1 VHHHINFYFRTE
13 NMKTAYFDTIGGV
26 SGDMTLGAFVSAGIS
41 IDELNQALSGLQL
54 TGFELQAR
62 HIERNGIV
70 AVKVDVVIS
79 EQPHYHRH
87 LKDIEELIDRGTLSA
102 GVKECAKK
110 IFRTVAAAEAK
121 VHNTDIEKVHF
132 HEVGAID
139 SLIDIVGAAICIEKL
154 GIQRIY
160 SSPVKTGSGG
170 FVKSQHGKLPIPTPA
185 TMEILKGYPTM
196 LTDIPFE
203 LATPT
208 GAAIIR
214 TLSGGMLASEN
225 ITVEQIGYG
234 AGGREIAEVP
244 NLLRL
249 LIGELA
255 PEYSAEDI
263 VSIETNIDNMNP
275 ELYPYVIE
283 QLLAAGALDAYMIP
297 ILMKKGRPGIILS
310 MLVERARIDA
320 LLAVLFRE
328 TTTLGVRLQ
337 PVGRKKLPREIR
349 TRGTS
354 LGPVNVKAV
363 LHEGK
368 EYLHLE
374 FEECKRIAQEH
385 KLPLREVYAKLEREI
400 QRQ

>member
-1 VHHHINFYFRTE
+1 
-13 NMKTAYFDTIGGV
+13 MKTAYFDTIGGV
-26 SGDMTLGAFVSAGIS
+26 SGDMTLGAFVSAGIAVNDL
-41 IDELNQALSGLQL
+41 IQELSGLQL

-87 LKDIEELIDRGTLSA
+87 LKDIEELIDRGTLNGA
-102 GVKECAKK
+102 VKERAKK
-110 IFRTVAAAEAK
+110 IFRTVAAAEAT

-170 FVKSQHGKLPIPTPA
+170 FVNSQHGKLPIPTPA
-185 TMEILKGYPTM
+185 TMEILKGYPTV
-196 LTDIPFE
+196 LTGIPYE

-214 TLSGGMLASEN
+214 TLSDGMLASEN
-225 ITVEQIGYG
+225 MTVERIGYG
-234 AGGREIAEVP
+234 AGGREISEVP

-255 PEYSAEDI
+255 PEYSTEDL
-263 VSIETNIDNMNP
+263 VSIETNLDNMNP

-283 QLLAAGALDAYMIP
+283 QLLSAGALDAYLIP
-297 ILMKKGRPGIILS
+297 ILMKKGRAGMILS
-310 MLVERARIDA
+310 TLVERARIDT
-320 LLAVLFRE
+320 LLAVLFSE

-337 PVGRKKLPREIR
+337 PVGRKKLPRQMR
-349 TRGTS
+349 TIDTS
-354 LGPVNVKAV
+354 FGSVNVKAV

-368 EYLHLE
+368 EHLHVE
-374 FEECKRIAQEH
+374 FEECKRIAQQH

-400 QRQ
+400 QQQ

>member
-1 VHHHINFYFRTE
+1 
-13 NMKTAYFDTIGGV
+13 MKTAYFDTIGGV
-26 SGDMTLGAFVSAGIS
+26 SGDMTLGAFVSAGIAVNDL
-41 IDELNQALSGLQL
+41 IQELSGLQL
-54 TGFELQAR
+54 SGFELQAR

-87 LKDIEELIDRGTLSA
+87 LKDIEELIDRGTLNGA
-102 GVKECAKK
+102 VKERAKK
-110 IFRTVAAAEAK
+110 IFRTVAAAEAT

-170 FVKSQHGKLPIPTPA
+170 FVNSQHGKLPIPTPA
-185 TMEILKGYPTM
+185 TMEILKGYPTV
-196 LTDIPFE
+196 LTGIPYE

-214 TLSGGMLASEN
+214 TLSDGMLASEN
-225 ITVEQIGYG
+225 MTVERIGYG
-234 AGGREIAEVP
+234 AGGREISEVP

-255 PEYSAEDI
+255 PEYSTEDL

-283 QLLAAGALDAYMIP
+283 QLLSAGALDAYLIP
-297 ILMKKGRPGIILS
+297 ILMKKGRAGMILS
-310 MLVERARIDA
+310 TLVERARIDT
-320 LLAVLFRE
+320 LLAVLFSE

-337 PVGRKKLPREIR
+337 PVGRKKLPRQMRNID
-349 TRGTS
+349 TS
-354 LGPVNVKAV
+354 FGSVNVKAV

-368 EYLHLE
+368 EHLHVE
-374 FEECKRIAQEH
+374 FEECKRIAQQH

-400 QRQ
+400 QQQ

>member
-1 VHHHINFYFRTE
+1 
-13 NMKTAYFDTIGGV
+13 MKTAYFDTIGGV

-41 IDELNQALSGLQL
+41 IDELIQALSGLQL

-87 LKDIEELIDRGTLSA
+87 LKDIEELIDRGTLSSS
-102 GVKECAKK
+102 VKDRAKK
-110 IFRTVAAAEAK
+110 IFRTVAVAEAK

-154 GIQRIY
+154 GIQSIY

-225 ITVEQIGYG
+225 ITVERIGYG
-234 AGGREIAEVP
+234 AGGREITEVP

-310 MLVERARIDA
+310 TLVERARIDA

-328 TTTLGVRLQ
+328 TTTLG
-337 PVGRKKLPREIR
+337 
-349 TRGTS
+349 
-354 LGPVNVKAV
+354 
-363 LHEGK
+363 
-368 EYLHLE
+368 
-374 FEECKRIAQEH
+374 
-385 KLPLREVYAKLEREI
+385 
-400 QRQ
+400 

>member
-1 VHHHINFYFRTE
+1 
-13 NMKTAYFDTIGGV
+13 MKTAYFDTIGGV
-26 SGDMTLGAFVSAGIS
+26 SGDMTLGAFVSAGIAVNDL
-41 IDELNQALSGLQL
+41 IQELSGLQL
-54 TGFELQAR
+54 SGFELQAR

-87 LKDIEELIDRGTLSA
+87 LKDIEELIDRGTLNGA
-102 GVKECAKK
+102 VKERAKK
-110 IFRTVAAAEAK
+110 IFRTVAAAEAT

-160 SSPVKTGSGG
+160 SSPVKTGNGG
-170 FVKSQHGKLPIPTPA
+170 FVNSQHGKLPIPTPA
-185 TMEILKGYPTM
+185 TMEILKGYPTV
-196 LTDIPFE
+196 LTGIPYE

-214 TLSGGMLASEN
+214 TLSDGMLASEN
-225 ITVEQIGYG
+225 MTVERIGYG
-234 AGGREIAEVP
+234 AGGREISEVP

-255 PEYSAEDI
+255 PEYSTEDL

-283 QLLAAGALDAYMIP
+283 QLLSAGALDAYLIP
-297 ILMKKGRPGIILS
+297 ILMKKGRAGMILS
-310 MLVERARIDA
+310 TLVERARIDT
-320 LLAVLFRE
+320 LLAVLFSE

-337 PVGRKKLPREIR
+337 PVGRKKLPRQMRNID
-349 TRGTS
+349 TS
-354 LGPVNVKAV
+354 FGSVNVKAV

-368 EYLHLE
+368 EHLHVE
-374 FEECKRIAQEH
+374 FEECKRIAQQH

-400 QRQ
+400 QQQ

>member
-1 VHHHINFYFRTE
+1 
-13 NMKTAYFDTIGGV
+13 MKTAYFDTIGGV
-26 SGDMTLGAFVSAGIS
+26 SGDMTLGAFVSAGIAVNDL
-41 IDELNQALSGLQL
+41 IQELSGLQL

-87 LKDIEELIDRGTLSA
+87 LKDIEELIDRGTLNGA
-102 GVKECAKK
+102 VKERAKK
-110 IFRTVAAAEAK
+110 IFRTVAAAEAT

-160 SSPVKTGSGG
+160 SSPVKTGNGG
-170 FVKSQHGKLPIPTPA
+170 FVNSQHGKLPIPTPA
-185 TMEILKGYPTM
+185 TMEILKGYPTV
-196 LTDIPFE
+196 LTGIPYE

-214 TLSGGMLASEN
+214 TLSDGMLASEN
-225 ITVEQIGYG
+225 MTVERIGYG
-234 AGGREIAEVP
+234 AGGREISEVP

-255 PEYSAEDI
+255 PEYSTEDL

-283 QLLAAGALDAYMIP
+283 QLLSAGALDAYLIP
-297 ILMKKGRPGIILS
+297 ILMKKGRAGMILS
-310 MLVERARIDA
+310 TLVERARIDT
-320 LLAVLFRE
+320 LLAVLFSE

-337 PVGRKKLPREIR
+337 PVGRKKLPRQMR
-349 TRGTS
+349 TIDTS
-354 LGPVNVKAV
+354 FGSVNVKAV

-368 EYLHLE
+368 EHLHVE
-374 FEECKRIAQEH
+374 FEECKRIAQQH

-400 QRQ
+400 QQQ

>member
-1 VHHHINFYFRTE
+1 
-13 NMKTAYFDTIGGV
+13 MKTAYFDTIGGV
-26 SGDMTLGAFVSAGIS
+26 SGDMTLGAFVSAGIAVNDL
-41 IDELNQALSGLQL
+41 IQELSGLQL
-54 TGFELQAR
+54 SGFELQAR

-87 LKDIEELIDRGTLSA
+87 LKDIEELIDRGTLNGA
-102 GVKECAKK
+102 VKERAKK
-110 IFRTVAAAEAK
+110 IFRTVAAAEAT

-170 FVKSQHGKLPIPTPA
+170 FVNSQHGKLPIPTPA
-185 TMEILKGYPTM
+185 TMEILKGYPTV
-196 LTDIPFE
+196 LTGIPYE

-214 TLSGGMLASEN
+214 TLSDGMLASEN
-225 ITVEQIGYG
+225 MTVERIGYG
-234 AGGREIAEVP
+234 AGGREISEVP

-255 PEYSAEDI
+255 PEYSTEDL

-283 QLLAAGALDAYMIP
+283 QLLSAGALDAYLIP
-297 ILMKKGRPGIILS
+297 ILMKKGRAGMILS
-310 MLVERARIDA
+310 TLVERARIDT
-320 LLAVLFRE
+320 LLAVLFSE

-337 PVGRKKLPREIR
+337 PVGRKKLPRQMR
-349 TRGTS
+349 TIDTS
-354 LGPVNVKAV
+354 FGSVNVKAV

-368 EYLHLE
+368 EHLHVE
-374 FEECKRIAQEH
+374 FEECKRIAQQH

-400 QRQ
+400 QQQ

>member
-1 VHHHINFYFRTE
+1 
-13 NMKTAYFDTIGGV
+13 M
-26 SGDMTLGAFVSAGIS
+26 
-41 IDELNQALSGLQL
+41 

-87 LKDIEELIDRGTLSA
+87 LKDIEELIDRGTLNGA
-102 GVKECAKK
+102 VKERAKK
-110 IFRTVAAAEAK
+110 IFRTVAAAEAT

-170 FVKSQHGKLPIPTPA
+170 FVNSQHGKLPIPTPA
-185 TMEILKGYPTM
+185 TMEILKGYPTV
-196 LTDIPFE
+196 LTGIPYE

-214 TLSGGMLASEN
+214 TLSDGMLASEN
-225 ITVEQIGYG
+225 MTVERIGYG
-234 AGGREIAEVP
+234 AGGREISEVP

-255 PEYSAEDI
+255 PEYSTEDL

-283 QLLAAGALDAYMIP
+283 QLLSAGALDAYLIP
-297 ILMKKGRPGIILS
+297 ILMKKGRAGMILS
-310 MLVERARIDA
+310 TLVERARIDT
-320 LLAVLFRE
+320 LLAVLFSE

-337 PVGRKKLPREIR
+337 PVGRKKLPRQMR
-349 TRGTS
+349 TIDTS
-354 LGPVNVKAV
+354 FGSVNVKAV

-368 EYLHLE
+368 EHLHVE
-374 FEECKRIAQEH
+374 FEECKRIAQQH

-400 QRQ
+400 QQQ

>member
-1 VHHHINFYFRTE
+1 
-13 NMKTAYFDTIGGV
+13 MKTAYFDTIGGV
-26 SGDMTLGAFVSAGIS
+26 SGDMTLGAFVSAGIAVNDL
-41 IDELNQALSGLQL
+41 IQELSGLQL
-54 TGFELQAR
+54 SGFELQAR

-87 LKDIEELIDRGTLSA
+87 LKDIEELIDRGTLNGA
-102 GVKECAKK
+102 VKERAKK
-110 IFRTVAAAEAK
+110 IFRTVAAAEAT

-170 FVKSQHGKLPIPTPA
+170 FVNSQHGKLPIPTPA
-185 TMEILKGYPTM
+185 TMEILKGYPTV
-196 LTDIPFE
+196 LTGIPYE

-214 TLSGGMLASEN
+214 TLSDGMLASEN
-225 ITVEQIGYG
+225 MTVERIGYG
-234 AGGREIAEVP
+234 AGGREISEVP

-255 PEYSAEDI
+255 PEYSTEDL

-283 QLLAAGALDAYMIP
+283 QLLSAGALDAYLIP
-297 ILMKKGRPGIILS
+297 ILMKKGRAGMILS
-310 MLVERARIDA
+310 TLVERARIDT
-320 LLAVLFRE
+320 LLAVLFSE
-328 TTTLGVRLQ
+328 TTSPARRAEKTAASNAQHRHFI
-337 PVGRKKLPREIR
+337 RK
-349 TRGTS
+349 
-354 LGPVNVKAV
+354 
-363 LHEGK
+363 
-368 EYLHLE
+368 
-374 FEECKRIAQEH
+374 
-385 KLPLREVYAKLEREI
+385 
-400 QRQ
+400 RQCESSPP

>member
-1 VHHHINFYFRTE
+1 
-13 NMKTAYFDTIGGV
+13 MKTAYFDTIGGV
-26 SGDMTLGAFVSAGIS
+26 SGDMTLGAFVSAGIAVNDL
-41 IDELNQALSGLQL
+41 IQELSGLQL

-87 LKDIEELIDRGTLSA
+87 LKDIEELIDRGTLNGA
-102 GVKECAKK
+102 VKERAKK
-110 IFRTVAAAEAK
+110 IFRTVAAAEAT

-160 SSPVKTGSGG
+160 SSPVKTGNGG
-170 FVKSQHGKLPIPTPA
+170 FVNSQHGKLPIPTPA
-185 TMEILKGYPTM
+185 TMEILKGYPTV
-196 LTDIPFE
+196 LTGIPYE

-214 TLSGGMLASEN
+214 TLSDGMLASEN
-225 ITVEQIGYG
+225 MTVERIGYG
-234 AGGREIAEVP
+234 AGGREISEVP

-255 PEYSAEDI
+255 PEYSTEDL

-283 QLLAAGALDAYMIP
+283 QLLSAGALDAYLIP
-297 ILMKKGRPGIILS
+297 ILMKKGRAGMILS
-310 MLVERARIDA
+310 TLVERARIDT
-320 LLAVLFRE
+320 LLAVLFSE

-337 PVGRKKLPREIR
+337 PVGRKKLPRQMRNID
-349 TRGTS
+349 TS
-354 LGPVNVKAV
+354 FGSVNVKAV

-368 EYLHLE
+368 EHLHVE
-374 FEECKRIAQEH
+374 FEECKRIAQQH

-400 QRQ
+400 QQQ

>member
-1 VHHHINFYFRTE
+1 
-13 NMKTAYFDTIGGV
+13 MKTAYFDTIGGV
-26 SGDMTLGAFVSAGIS
+26 SGDMTLGAFVSAGIAVNDL
-41 IDELNQALSGLQL
+41 IQELSGLQL

-87 LKDIEELIDRGTLSA
+87 LKDIEELIDRGTLNGA
-102 GVKECAKK
+102 VKERAKK
-110 IFRTVAAAEAK
+110 IFRTVAAAEAT

-170 FVKSQHGKLPIPTPA
+170 FVNSQHGKLPIPTPA
-185 TMEILKGYPTM
+185 AMEILKGYPTV
-196 LTDIPFE
+196 LTGIPYE

-214 TLSGGMLASEN
+214 TLSDGMLASEN
-225 ITVEQIGYG
+225 MTVERIGYG
-234 AGGREIAEVP
+234 AGGREISEVP

-255 PEYSAEDI
+255 PEYSTEDL

-283 QLLAAGALDAYMIP
+283 QLLSAGALDAYLIP
-297 ILMKKGRPGIILS
+297 ILMKKGRAGMILS
-310 MLVERARIDA
+310 TLVERARIDT
-320 LLAVLFRE
+320 LLAVLFSE

-337 PVGRKKLPREIR
+337 PVGRKKLPRQMR
-349 TRGTS
+349 TIDTS
-354 LGPVNVKAV
+354 FGSVNVKAV

-368 EYLHLE
+368 EHLHVE
-374 FEECKRIAQEH
+374 FEECKRIAQQH

-400 QRQ
+400 QQQ

>member
-1 VHHHINFYFRTE
+1 
-13 NMKTAYFDTIGGV
+13 MKTAYFDTIGGV
-26 SGDMTLGAFVSAGIS
+26 SGDMTLGAFISAGIS
-41 IDELNQALSGLQL
+41 LDELIQELSGLQL

-70 AVKVDVVIS
+70 AVKLDVVIS

-87 LKDIEELIDRGTLSA
+87 LKDIEKLIDGGTLS
-102 GVKECAKK
+102 GSVKERAKK
-110 IFRTVAAAEAK
+110 IFRTVAVAEAK

-139 SLIDIVGAAICIEKL
+139 SLIDIVGTAICIEKL

-170 FVKSQHGKLPIPTPA
+170 FVNSQHGKLPIPTPA

-225 ITVEQIGYG
+225 ITVERIGYG

-263 VSIETNIDNMNP
+263 VSIETNIDNMKP

-310 MLVERARIDA
+310 TLAERARIDS

-337 PVGRKKLPREIR
+337 PVGRKKLPRQIR
-349 TRGTS
+349 TISTS
-354 LGPVNVKAV
+354 FGPVNVKAV

-368 EYLHLE
+368 EHLHVE
-374 FEECKRIAQEH
+374 FEECKRIAQEY
-385 KLPLREVYAKLEREI
+385 KLPLRDVYAKLEREI
-400 QRQ
+400 NQQ

>member
-1 VHHHINFYFRTE
+1 
-13 NMKTAYFDTIGGV
+13 MKTAYFDTIGGV

-41 IDELNQALSGLQL
+41 IDELIQELSGLQL

-87 LKDIEELIDRGTLSA
+87 LKDIEELIDRGTLS
-102 GVKECAKK
+102 GSVKDRAKK
-110 IFRTVAAAEAK
+110 IFRTVAAAESK

-225 ITVEQIGYG
+225 ITVERIGYG

-310 MLVERARIDA
+310 ILVERARIDA

-337 PVGRKKLPREIR
+337 PVGRKKLLREMR
-349 TRGTS
+349 TIGTS

-374 FEECKRIAQEH
+374 FEECKRIAREH
-385 KLPLREVYAKLEREI
+385 KLSLREVYAKLEREI
-400 QRQ
+400 NQQ

>member
-1 VHHHINFYFRTE
+1 
-13 NMKTAYFDTIGGV
+13 MKTAYFDTIGGV
-26 SGDMTLGAFVSAGIS
+26 SGDMTLGAFVSAGIAVNDL
-41 IDELNQALSGLQL
+41 IQELSGLQL

-87 LKDIEELIDRGTLSA
+87 LKDIEELIDRGTLNGA
-102 GVKECAKK
+102 VKERAKK
-110 IFRTVAAAEAK
+110 IFRTVAAAEAT

-170 FVKSQHGKLPIPTPA
+170 FVNSQHGKLPIPTPA
-185 TMEILKGYPTM
+185 TMEILKGYPTV
-196 LTDIPFE
+196 LTGIPYE

-214 TLSGGMLASEN
+214 TLSDGMLASEN
-225 ITVEQIGYG
+225 MTVERIGYG
-234 AGGREIAEVP
+234 AGGREISEVP

-255 PEYSAEDI
+255 PEYSTEDL

-283 QLLAAGALDAYMIP
+283 QLLSAGALDAYLIP
-297 ILMKKGRPGIILS
+297 ILMKKGRAGMILS
-310 MLVERARIDA
+310 TLVERARIDT
-320 LLAVLFRE
+320 LLAVLFSE

-337 PVGRKKLPREIR
+337 PVGRKKLPRQMRNID
-349 TRGTS
+349 TS
-354 LGPVNVKAV
+354 FGSVNVKAV

-368 EYLHLE
+368 EHLHVE
-374 FEECKRIAQEH
+374 FEECKRIAQQH

-400 QRQ
+400 QQQ

>member
-1 VHHHINFYFRTE
+1 
-13 NMKTAYFDTIGGV
+13 MKTAYFDTIGGV

-41 IDELNQALSGLQL
+41 IDELLHELSGLQL

-87 LKDIEELIDRGTLSA
+87 LKDIEELIDRGTLNGA
-102 GVKECAKK
+102 VKERAKK
-110 IFRTVAAAEAK
+110 IFRTVAAAEAT

-160 SSPVKTGSGG
+160 SSPVKTGNGG
-170 FVKSQHGKLPIPTPA
+170 FVNSQHGKLPIPTPA
-185 TMEILKGYPTM
+185 TMEILKGYPTV
-196 LTDIPFE
+196 LTGIPYE

-214 TLSGGMLASEN
+214 TLSDGMLASEN
-225 ITVEQIGYG
+225 MTVERIGYG
-234 AGGREIAEVP
+234 AGGREISEVP

-255 PEYSAEDI
+255 PEYSTEDL

-283 QLLAAGALDAYMIP
+283 QLLSAGALDAYLIP
-297 ILMKKGRPGIILS
+297 ILMKKGRAGMILS
-310 MLVERARIDA
+310 TLVERARIDT
-320 LLAVLFRE
+320 LLAVLFSE

-337 PVGRKKLPREIR
+337 PVGRKKLPRQMR
-349 TRGTS
+349 TIDTS
-354 LGPVNVKAV
+354 FGSVNVKAV

-368 EYLHLE
+368 EHLHVE
-374 FEECKRIAQEH
+374 FEECKRIAQQH

-400 QRQ
+400 QQQ

>member
-1 VHHHINFYFRTE
+1 
-13 NMKTAYFDTIGGV
+13 MKTAYFDTIGGV
-26 SGDMTLGAFVSAGIS
+26 SGDMTLGAFVSAGIAVNDL
-41 IDELNQALSGLQL
+41 IQELSGLQL

-87 LKDIEELIDRGTLSA
+87 LKDIEELIDRGTLNGA
-102 GVKECAKK
+102 VKERAKK
-110 IFRTVAAAEAK
+110 IFRTVAAAEAT

-170 FVKSQHGKLPIPTPA
+170 FVNSQHGKLPIPTPA
-185 TMEILKGYPTM
+185 TMEILKGYPTV
-196 LTDIPFE
+196 LTGIPYE

-214 TLSGGMLASEN
+214 TLSDGMLASEN
-225 ITVEQIGYG
+225 MTVERIGYG
-234 AGGREIAEVP
+234 AGGREISEVP

-255 PEYSAEDI
+255 PEYSTEDL

-283 QLLAAGALDAYMIP
+283 QLLSAGALDAYLIP
-297 ILMKKGRPGIILS
+297 ILMKKGRAGMILS
-310 MLVERARIDA
+310 TLVERARIDT
-320 LLAVLFRE
+320 LLAVLFSE

-337 PVGRKKLPREIR
+337 PVGRKKLPRQMR
-349 TRGTS
+349 TIDTS
-354 LGPVNVKAV
+354 FGSVNVKAV

-368 EYLHLE
+368 EHLHVE
-374 FEECKRIAQEH
+374 FEECKRIAQQH

-400 QRQ
+400 QQQ

>member
-1 VHHHINFYFRTE
+1 
-13 NMKTAYFDTIGGV
+13 MKTAYFDTIGGV
-26 SGDMTLGAFVSAGIS
+26 SGDMTLGAFVSAGIAVNDL
-41 IDELNQALSGLQL
+41 IQELSGLQL

-87 LKDIEELIDRGTLSA
+87 LKDIEELIDRGTLNGA
-102 GVKECAKK
+102 VKERAKK
-110 IFRTVAAAEAK
+110 IFRTVAAAEAT

-170 FVKSQHGKLPIPTPA
+170 FVNSQHGKLPIPTPA
-185 TMEILKGYPTM
+185 TMEILKGYPTV
-196 LTDIPFE
+196 LTGIPYE

-214 TLSGGMLASEN
+214 TLSDGMLASEN
-225 ITVEQIGYG
+225 MTVERIGYG
-234 AGGREIAEVP
+234 AGGREISEVP
-244 NLLRL
+244 HLLRL

-255 PEYSAEDI
+255 PEYSTEDL

-283 QLLAAGALDAYMIP
+283 QLLSAGALDAYLIP
-297 ILMKKGRPGIILS
+297 ILMKKGRAGMILS
-310 MLVERARIDA
+310 TLVERARIDT
-320 LLAVLFRE
+320 LLAVLFSE

-337 PVGRKKLPREIR
+337 PVGRKKLPRQMR
-349 TRGTS
+349 TIDTS
-354 LGPVNVKAV
+354 FGSVNVKAV

-368 EYLHLE
+368 EHLHVE
-374 FEECKRIAQEH
+374 FEECKRIAQQH

-400 QRQ
+400 QQQ

>member
-1 VHHHINFYFRTE
+1 
-13 NMKTAYFDTIGGV
+13 MKTAYFDTIGGV

-41 IDELNQALSGLQL
+41 IDELIQALSGLQL

-87 LKDIEELIDRGTLSA
+87 LKDIEELIDRGTLSSS
-102 GVKECAKK
+102 VKDRAKK
-110 IFRTVAAAEAK
+110 IFRTVAVAEAK

-154 GIQRIY
+154 GIQSIY

-225 ITVEQIGYG
+225 ITVERIGYG
-234 AGGREIAEVP
+234 AGGREITEVP

-310 MLVERARIDA
+310 TLVERARIDA

-349 TRGTS
+349 TVGTS
-354 LGPVNVKAV
+354 LGPINVKAV

-385 KLPLREVYAKLEREI
+385 KLPLRKVYAKLEREI
-400 QRQ
+400 NQQ